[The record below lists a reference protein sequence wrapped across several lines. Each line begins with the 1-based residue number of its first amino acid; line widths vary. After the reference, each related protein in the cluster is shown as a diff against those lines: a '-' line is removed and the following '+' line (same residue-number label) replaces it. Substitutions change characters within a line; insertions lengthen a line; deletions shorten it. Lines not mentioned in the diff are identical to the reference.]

1 MSTDTPNTG
10 QDAPVYQHVLRVADL
25 STSAETSFELI
36 PTAAECKAIADDLG
50 LPALRKVRFKGTL
63 VARGKRDWQ
72 LKAQLGATVVQDCVV
87 TLDPVT
93 TRIEEPVSRR
103 WVRDLPELEAGDEIE
118 MPDDETLEQLGPEID
133 LGEVLTESLAL
144 ALPLFPR
151 ADGAELDQ
159 SNFAAPGVAPMS
171 DEDARPF
178 AGLSA
183 LRDQLAGKS
192 DSDDDGK

>member
-10 QDAPVYQHVLRVADL
+10 QDTPVYQHVLRVADL
-25 STSAETSFELI
+25 STGVETPFELI
-36 PTAAECKAIADDLG
+36 PTAAECKAIAADLG
-50 LPALRKVRFKGTL
+50 LPALRKVRFKGAL
-63 VARGKRDWQ
+63 MARGKRDWQ
-72 LKAQLGATVVQDCVV
+72 LKAQLGATVVQECVV

-103 WVRDLPELEAGDEIE
+103 WVRDLPELEAGDEVE
-118 MPDDETLEQLGPEID
+118 MPDDETLEQLGTEID

-159 SNFAAPGVAPMS
+159 TNFAAPGVAPMS

-192 DSDDDGK
+192 NSDDDGK

>member
-1 MSTDTPNTG
+1 MSTDTPGTG
-10 QDAPVYQHVLRVADL
+10 QHTTKYQHILRVADL
-25 STSAETSFELI
+25 STGSATPFELI
-36 PTAAECKAIADDLG
+36 PTDAECKAIAAELG
-50 LPALRKVRFKGTL
+50 IPALRKLRFKGTL
-63 VARGKRDWQ
+63 NARGKTDWQ

-93 TRIEEPVSRR
+93 TRIEDPVSRR

-118 MPDDETLEQLGPEID
+118 MPDDETLEQLGAEID
-133 LGEVLTESLAL
+133 LGEVMIESLAL
-144 ALPLFPR
+144 ALPMFPR
-151 ADGAELDQ
+151 AEGAELDQ
-159 SNFAAPGVAPMS
+159 TNFAAPGVAPMS

-192 DSDDDGK
+192 DSSDDAE

>member
-1 MSTDTPNTG
+1 MSTDTPKAAQNT
-10 QDAPVYQHVLRVADL
+10 PVYQHVLRVADL
-25 STSAETSFELI
+25 STSAPTSFELI
-36 PTAAECKAIADDLG
+36 PTDADCKAIAADLG
-50 LPALRKVRFKGTL
+50 LPALRKVRFKGT
-63 VARGKRDWQ
+63 VSARGKTDWQ

-103 WVRDLPELEAGDEIE
+103 WVRDLPELEAGDEVE
-118 MPDDETLEQLGPEID
+118 MPEDESLEELGSEID
-133 LGEVLTESLAL
+133 LGQVMTESLAL

-151 ADGAELDQ
+151 AEGAELDQ
-159 SNFAAPGVAPMS
+159 TNFAGPGITPMR

-192 DSDDDGK
+192 DSDDDAK

>member
-1 MSTDTPNTG
+1 MSTDTPNAG
-10 QDAPVYQHVLRVADL
+10 QNTPVYQHVLRVADL
-25 STSAETSFELI
+25 STGAATPFELI
-36 PTAAECKAIADDLG
+36 PTDAECKAIATDLG

-63 VARGKRDWQ
+63 TARGKTDWQ

-93 TRIEEPVSRR
+93 TRIEEPISRR
-103 WVRDLPELEAGDEIE
+103 WVRDLPELEAGDETE
-118 MPDDETLEQLGPEID
+118 MPDDETLEQLGAEID
-133 LGEVLTESLAL
+133 LGEVMTESLAL

-151 ADGAELDQ
+151 ADGAALDQ
-159 SNFAAPGVAPMS
+159 ANFAAPGVAPMR

-183 LRDQLAGKS
+183 LRDQLASKS
-192 DSDDDGK
+192 ESEDDAE